1 MCIAL
6 PFYWVSIFILGEGLR
21 RKTLSQSPLSPG
33 PGPDS
38 RLTPA
43 SPQQNF
49 DRNFTRAG
57 AIKISVTMLELEK
70 FHKISMKADD

>member
-1 MCIAL
+1 MHCIAL
-6 PFYWVSIFILGEGLR
+6 YWIRILILCEGL
-21 RKTLSQSPLSPG
+21 KEDFITIPIIP
-33 PGPDS
+33 

-70 FHKISMKADD
+70 FHKVSMKADD